1 MFFEFDIVIVYDF
14 ETGERQKPR
23 YLSSPPNPLGLR
35 LSGRLFGAHY
45 GEPLAR
51 LLRSAEKRANR
62 GIENKSHFCIS
73 ATARPL
79 DVDVDSFDEDA
90 GNLVQAGVGW
100 FDAFYRFSRPHTII
114 GSVSGSSLLVIRLIL
129 INRAENI
136 SLILNAGSSL

>member
-1 MFFEFDIVIVYDF
+1 MMLFEFDIVVVYDC
-14 ETGERQKPR
+14 EAGVRQKPR
-23 YLSSPPNPLGLR
+23 YLPSPPNPRGLR
-35 LSGRLFGAHY
+35 SSGRLFGAHY

-51 LLRSAEKRANR
+51 LLRNADKRANR
-62 GIENKSHFCIS
+62 GIEKKSHCFIS

-114 GSVSGSSLLVIRLIL
+114 GSVSGFLLLVVKLC
-129 INRAENI
+129 
-136 SLILNAGSSL
+136 

>member
-1 MFFEFDIVIVYDF
+1 MVFEFDSVIVYNC

-23 YLSSPPNPLGLR
+23 YLPSPPNPLGLWS
-35 LSGRLFGAHY
+35 SGRLFGAHY
-45 GEPLAR
+45 GESLAR
-51 LLRSAEKRANR
+51 LLRSADKRENR
-62 GIENKSHFCIS
+62 GIEKKPQCCVS

-114 GSVSGSSLLVIRLIL
+114 GSVSGFFTTSC
-129 INRAENI
+129 
-136 SLILNAGSSL
+136 